1 MKTLSILSAF
11 LFLGAHVATGE
22 TTEPARSTAQVTL
35 RADAKTVRPER
46 VKKQNDDKKDDKAK
60 SETVTKTI
68 DVDISAAKSINGP
81 LKLVTLWYARDLV
94 AREQVLAKKV
104 EAEVTLDD
112 AKTAKAT
119 VPPFAFTSTPAH
131 SKKGA
136 GGKTEKIDASGQ
148 TFSGWVMRAYE
159 GDILVGEA
167 ASAAPFLKLRE

>member
-1 MKTLSILSAF
+1 MKTRSILSVF
-11 LFLGAHVATGE
+11 LILGAHLASGQAP
-22 TTEPARSTAQVTL
+22 EPARSTAQVTL

-46 VKKQNDDKKDDKAK
+46 VKKQDDEKKDDKAK

-68 DVDISAAKSINGP
+68 DLNISAAKSINGP
-81 LKLVTLWYARDLV
+81 LKLVTLWYARDLA
-94 AREQVLAKKV
+94 AREQVMAKKE
-104 EAEVTLDD
+104 EAEVTLDA

-119 VPPFAFTSTPAH
+119 VPPFAFTSTSAH

-148 TFSGWVMRAYE
+148 TFSGWVIRAYE
-159 GDILVGEA
+159 GDILVGET